1 MRWTQED
8 VDRYLRRGQPAPV
21 SEQAFMQA
29 VVRIAKAAGYTYA
42 YHTYR
47 STRSPSGFP
56 DLILCHKDP
65 GHVCYAIETKTD
77 TGQVTPAQQ
86 AWLEA
91 LAGCTGVVAE
101 VWRPAN
107 LEEICRKLAGC
118 TGLTSSSP

>member
-1 MRWTQED
+1 MTLRWTEQDLE
-8 VDRYLRRGQPAPV
+8 RHLRRGQPAPI
-21 SEQAFMQA
+21 SEAAFMAA
-29 VVRIAKAAGYTYA
+29 VVRLARQYGWEHV

-65 GHVCYAIETKTD
+65 GHVCYAIECKTD

-91 LAGCTGVVAE
+91 LGGCTGVVAE
-101 VWRPAN
+101 VWRPSDMEN
-107 LEEICRKLAGC
+107 ICLKLLA
-118 TGLTSSSP
+118 